1 MENIDPPPHTALAAA
16 ANMLSYP
23 LREPVIRTQPK
34 VSNCIQTN
42 SNFSNN

>member
-34 VSNCIQTN
+34 VSNSVQTDI
-42 SNFSNN
+42 SFSDS